1 MLWGGFA
8 LALVGLPSYFLF
20 FVRYQNT
27 REFPW
32 VNFLL
37 FALSS
42 FMLGVGIQR
51 AYSRPQQFRG
61 KVAGPIL
68 AVLSFA
74 LLVLFV
80 VSIYWGA
87 RTPASLNAP
96 QLGQVVPDFT
106 LPDSEGQS
114 VTLSSLLRQPFS
126 SNDWPATA
134 AGTRKASGAVLIFY
148 RGYW

>member
-1 MLWGGFA
+1 
-8 LALVGLPSYFLF
+8 
-20 FVRYQNT
+20 
-27 REFPW
+27 
-32 VNFLL
+32 
-37 FALSS
+37 
-42 FMLGVGIQR
+42 MLGVGIQR